1 MRVFAFS
8 HLLAPAVVWAGMA
21 VAAQAGEGHWR
32 FDFGSGAAARG
43 YQKVL
48 PDAAFA
54 REAGYGFEPG
64 AALHGVI
71 RNRHA
76 LRGDFITG
84 DGPFLFSVAVPEGD
98 YRVTI
103 TLGDA
108 AGVSGTT
115 VKAESRRLM
124 LEQVTTRKGEFAT
137 QSFVVDV
144 RDTQL
149 SPPPPN
155 APGGTQVRLN
165 DREQGSYTW
174 DDKLTLAFSG
184 SAPKIDA
191 IEIERVE
198 VPRVFLLGDST
209 VTDQR
214 AEPYASWGQML
225 PRFFGPDIAIANY
238 AESGETLKSFMTS
251 LRLDKVLSEVRPG
264 DWVLIQFGHNDEKAQ
279 WPQTY
284 APAETTYR
292 AYLRTYIAE
301 VRRLGANPV
310 LVTQVERRTFDAQGH
325 IVNSHGAYPDAVRA
339 VAADEGVPLIDLH
352 AMSTTLYEA
361 WGVERAPLAFALGP
375 EGRDPTHH
383 NDFGAYELA
392 RCVVQAMQDMSL
404 PLARHLLPG
413 PAHFDPAH
421 PDKPEDISL

>member
-8 HLLAPAVVWAGMA
+8 RLLAPAIVWAGMV

-48 PDAAFA
+48 PDAAYSN
-54 REAGYGFEPG
+54 EAGYGFEPG
-64 AALHGVI
+64 AVLHGVI

-103 TLGDA
+103 TFGDT
-108 AGVSGTT
+108 AGVSDTT

-124 LEQVTTRKGEFAT
+124 LEHVTTGKGEFAT
-137 QSFVVDV
+137 RSFVVDV
-144 RDTQL
+144 RDAQL

-184 SAPKIDA
+184 TAPKVDA
-191 IEIERVE
+191 MEIERVE
-198 VPRVFLLGDST
+198 VSRVFLLGDST

-238 AESGETLKSFMTS
+238 AESSETLKSFLTS
-251 LRLDKVLSEVRPG
+251 LRLDKVLSQVRPG
-264 DWVLIQFGHNDEKAQ
+264 DWVLIQFGHNDKKAQ

-310 LVTQVERRTFDAQGH
+310 LVTQVERRTFDAQGR

-339 VAADEGVPLIDLH
+339 VAADEGVSLIDLH

-383 NDFGAYELA
+383 SDFGAYELA

-413 PAHFDPAH
+413 LAHFDPAH